1 MPRSP
6 EELELMRRWVDTWR
20 LAGEELERIRRE
32 EIQSLDTHEAIHQI
46 FDAELVCLEEAPT
59 TSGLVDQQAW
69 FARLR
74 RQP

>member
-32 EIQSLDTHEAIHQI
+32 EIQSRDTHEAIHQI
-46 FDAELVCLEEAPT
+46 FDTELVCLEEAPT